1 MSEQDPK
8 KQQPGQDA
16 PGPEEE
22 EADPKGSGGASL
34 TELYERMS
42 RVTRESLERA
52 GTISEE
58 ALERALR
65 EGREWGE
72 RMRGYYSEDV
82 SRVSEFLRR
91 DWYESVRQVRSQT
104 QRGLD
109 SMQAGVLGSLA
120 RLARAAGGSLEGF
133 ADRLSERL
141 TYKTGEIAGAGDLEC
156 SGCGQVIRFEKA
168 RRIPPCPKCHT
179 TTFRRHV

>member
-1 MSEQDPK
+1 MSEQDENK
-8 KQQPGQDA
+8 QDA
-16 PGPEEE
+16 GQAGPGTDEEQD
-22 EADPKGSGGASL
+22 AKGRGGASL

-58 ALERALR
+58 ALERALHEAR
-65 EGREWGE
+65 DWGE

-82 SRVSEFLRR
+82 NRVSEFLRR
-91 DWYESVRQVRSQT
+91 DWYESVRQARSQT

-109 SMQAGVLGSLA
+109 TMQAGVLGSLA
-120 RLARAAGGSLEGF
+120 RLARAAGSSLEDF

-168 RRIPPCPKCHT
+168 RRIPPCPKCHS